1 MPRKKSA
8 LFYLTPSERAELR
21 KRLRAPDN
29 LDWLLIC
36 ICLRF
41 RDHIL
46 PVFQTSDPNGT
57 VLSADDTAWYVR
69 RIGETV
75 YRAVIEKLKVYFPNE
90 ADKDEATLVRWYPDK
105 AGELLEQALGRM
117 VDLWNEDLIRQPSDF
132 LPARCQRLLPS
143 LNYLPDMRGK
153 SAHGETSW
161 LLLLVVY
168 KDVLQLL
175 NPFPRI
181 IQFLTQ
187 DDLQQR
193 ERTLRKLRRALP
205 RNIHPATKTIFRDA
219 SDQDYEYW
227 LRLSS
232 RDEVALEITVQ
243 VAERNGHKLT
253 ANYLRRLIPQLEAR
267 AQRLDKALKHA

>member
-21 KRLRAPDN
+21 RRLRAPDN

-57 VLSADDTAWYVR
+57 VLSADDVAYYVR

-75 YRAVIEKLKVYFPNE
+75 YRAVIEKLKGYLPNE

-117 VDLWNEDLIRQPSDF
+117 VDLWNEDLIRHPTDF

-143 LNYLPDMRGK
+143 LTYLPDMRGK
-153 SAHGETSW
+153 SAHGETSR
-161 LLLLVVY
+161 LFLLVVY

-175 NPFPRI
+175 DPFPRI
-181 IQFLTQ
+181 IQFLTE

-193 ERTLRKLRRALP
+193 ERTLQKLRRSLP
-205 RNIHPATKTIFRDA
+205 QDIVPVIKTIFHDA
-219 SDQDYEYW
+219 SDQDYEHW
-227 LRLSS
+227 LRLST
-232 RDEVALEITVQ
+232 RDEVALEITVR
-243 VAERNGHKLT
+243 VAGRYGHKLT
-253 ANYLRRLIPQLEAR
+253 TEYFRRLIPQLEAK
-267 AQRLDKALKHA
+267 AQRLDKAIKHA